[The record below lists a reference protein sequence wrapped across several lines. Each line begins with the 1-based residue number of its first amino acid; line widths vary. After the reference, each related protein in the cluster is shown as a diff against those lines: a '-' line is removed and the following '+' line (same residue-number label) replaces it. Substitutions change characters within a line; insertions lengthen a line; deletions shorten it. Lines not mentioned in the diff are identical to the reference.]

1 MEAIF
6 KRPRALPSRARK
18 KLPGMGCRLEIS
30 GREAAR
36 NTLESGKEINGEGEG
51 KIIKKKKTWERG
63 SIRDVGGEGVP
74 VLYQL
79 VSRVAWVA
87 IGFGFF
93 AKGSQW
99 KRDQSFLNGQNA

>member
-6 KRPRALPSRARK
+6 KRPKVRPSLTRK
-18 KLPGMGCRLEIS
+18 RLPGMRCRLEIS
-30 GREAAR
+30 RAEAALK
-36 NTLESGKEINGEGEG
+36 TLESGNEINSKEEG
-51 KIIKKKKTWERG
+51 KRRKKRKTRG
-63 SIRDVGGEGVP
+63 RGNGRDVGGEGVP
-74 VLYQL
+74 ALYQ
-79 VSRVAWVA
+79 RRARVA